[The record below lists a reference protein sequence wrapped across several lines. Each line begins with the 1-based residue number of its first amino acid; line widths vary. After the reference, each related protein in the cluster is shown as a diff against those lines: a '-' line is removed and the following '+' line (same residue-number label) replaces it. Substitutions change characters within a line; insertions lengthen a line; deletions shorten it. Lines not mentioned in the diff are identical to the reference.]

1 MQGDLQRMVYFG
13 EDYGQ
18 VALHQE
24 NMSAKCDHHQIYR
37 HMDLVFKDRL
47 TFVRM
52 KHAGYFLLFLFLLFY
67 LMLN

>member
-18 VALHQE
+18 VALRQE
-24 NMSAKCDHHQIYR
+24 NMSVKCDHQQIYR
-37 HMDLVFKDRL
+37 HMDLVFKD
-47 TFVRM
+47 
-52 KHAGYFLLFLFLLFY
+52 AGYFLLFLFLLFY